1 MRITSKGQVT
11 IPVRVREEGG
21 FMPNTDVDFVRN
33 TKGNVEI
40 VPARGRTKVKSRGQK
55 LIEQMKKG
63 PRITAMT
70 TEQIMKLTRG

>member
-21 FMPNTDVDFVRN
+21 FMPRSEVDFVRN
-33 TKGNVEI
+33 AEGHFELVRSKHRSK
-40 VPARGRTKVKSRGQK
+40 AKSRGEK

-63 PRITAMT
+63 PRITKMT